1 MVEFMGKILGGF
13 KNMLKRWRINLKN
26 KKKKEQ
32 IEQDEIKNK
41 RDSKF
46 QSLLYSFIA
55 ILYAP
60 IGYLFARNKV
70 IEKKDENQK
79 SKENKIEEIIVET
92 PKNQKYVNIKSK
104 INQSNYKVN
113 PSNKNVIN
121 NKIGSTNSNTKE
133 SYLKNENKEL
143 VENKSKSKV
152 DDVNFEKNGYQP
164 SSVKQNSN
172 RQSGINSLPS
182 FNKLFSEN
190 LEIKSD
196 EIITEEKDNNVSL
209 EKDKLQQVSNV
220 QNFIKPVK
228 SNDVKDIEKISYD
241 EVSTKQNYHGY
252 EQSYLEELS
261 EDLNDNL
268 DYPNEEYEINNIEES
283 VIKIENFENVVIEDV
298 KVSTE
303 EDKKNNLEELNKEA
317 KEILL
322 QVEYFDKQINVV
334 SKYNDLYY
342 VQNEL
347 NYLYEQI
354 HLLREK
360 YKTLDVQ
367 TEELYNF
374 DEFELHKDDM
384 KLEELEK
391 YIEDTFKK
399 VNQRKDEIFIIKEQ
413 KQKEELKVVEEK
425 KKEKVIEEKQ
435 KKEEKKEKEFNE
447 FEIANKI
454 VLQDIMNQQNYL
466 EKNLRKIKSRV
477 SILGYMSSFFKKM
490 IGLNLILLPFGL
502 IKNPLLFGL
511 VNSILVNNSLK
522 TMRKLNNPKLNPNYE
537 FLLDNYLDSKQIML
551 RTFQNYVDSLNELD
565 NLETEIMNLNTN
577 MELLKDIQVVRNN
590 IEKQIEKIKEKNEII
605 DKVYVKLKEE

>member
-1 MVEFMGKILGGF
+1 MGKILGGF

-241 EVSTKQNYHGY
+241 EVSTKQSYHGY

-303 EDKKNNLEELNKEA
+303 EDKKNNLDELNKEA

-565 NLETEIMNLNTN
+565 NLETEIMNLNPN

>member
-1 MVEFMGKILGGF
+1 MGKILGGF

>member
-241 EVSTKQNYHGY
+241 EVSTK
-252 EQSYLEELS
+252 QSYLEELS